1 MEWRGMNL
9 TTFIHI
15 IAYIG
20 NALLFLSVFVN
31 VVQHI
36 RYQSKNS
43 KTDKTDSPEIL
54 RINDYTFAIIIFG
67 FVFIISSKLLIL
79 IYGI

>member
-1 MEWRGMNL
+1 M
-9 TTFIHI
+9 TFSIHI
-15 IAYIG
+15 LAYIG
-20 NALLFLSVFVN
+20 TSLLFLSVVVN

-43 KTDKTDSPEIL
+43 KTDKTDLPELL
-54 RINDYTFAIIIFG
+54 RTNDYTFTGIILG
-67 FVFIISSKLLIL
+67 FVFIISSELLKL